1 MKRGVGSSHA
11 EPWGSL
17 TQSPWLLVGGGR
29 RWAMEGRET
38 SADVHVQGN
47 GDGDLDN
54 SRGKEDGEKYTG
66 DDLFERV

>member
-1 MKRGVGSSHA
+1 M
-11 EPWGSL
+11 
-17 TQSPWLLVGGGR
+17 GGGR

-38 SADVHVQGN
+38 AADVHVQGN